1 MNRRKSTSHVA
12 ADCAIGG
19 LAALIYVG
27 EYLGQGAIAN
37 KAFNTGSVTALM
49 TAAIGTLLVILF
61 SARQNPLTGPRFL
74 SVVCYAMILE
84 YALTLPA
91 IKTGGTMSA
100 FIVAS
105 LCVTLSGIML
115 LVIGYMNWAD
125 RLRSLMSLPA
135 LSSLAFIVA
144 TTTISGQISGMN
156 QCSESIA
163 WPALIVASTV
173 IAVAFGMK
181 YGLKPGTLLYRSR
194 LFVSI
199 VIASLLYFTWR
210 SIEPTSALCSTV
222 SQIHG
227 SDVTEALLGLWRW
240 PWQQLSFLSDTA
252 VILTLLTGSVILALL
267 CLIDTLSAASSLASD
282 EGNPDVMVRNELLG
296 NAWGNTLFG
305 ILGLL
310 PISISLSRSRTISE
324 LKPTDHKIPAVAHSL
339 CLLLLIFCLI
349 GLQWPLL
356 DYLPKAVIA
365 GTLVVVSIEMLD
377 EKSILLWRTA
387 FGASKARKALTNGLW
402 IFLLAIS
409 VAVLM
414 AIGPW
419 SKLAITIA
427 FMSAVLASLISLI
440 HVQKQKTTPVGL
452 FSGAL
457 HFLNI
462 GSHVRHWK
470 AAGIRRIDL
479 SMTQEIDFT
488 AACALRDIARSQ
500 GSDTQIVVGQ
510 HTGKQVSEVLEMLC
524 PEYLKPYGAE

>member
-1 MNRRKSTSHVA
+1 MNKNKGISQVI

-61 SARQNPLTGPRFL
+61 SARRNPLTGPRFL

-91 IKTGGTMSA
+91 IKLGGAMSA
-100 FIVAS
+100 FVVAS
-105 LCVTLSGIML
+105 LCVTFSGVIL
-115 LVIGYMNWAD
+115 LIIGYMNWTD
-125 RLRSLMSLPA
+125 RLRSFMSIPA
-135 LSSLAFIVA
+135 LSALAFIVA

-156 QCSESIA
+156 QCSEGVA
-163 WPALIVASTV
+163 WPALAVASTV
-173 IAVAFGMK
+173 ITIAFGIK
-181 YGLKPGTLLYRSR
+181 YRLQPGTMLYRSR
-194 LFVSI
+194 LFISM
-199 VIASLLYFTWR
+199 VIGSLVYFAWR
-210 SIEPTSALCSTV
+210 NYAPTPALCSTV

-227 SDVTEALLGLWRW
+227 GEIANALLGFWRW
-240 PWQQLSFLSDTA
+240 PWQKLAFLSDLH
-252 VILTLLTGSVILALL
+252 VILTLLTGSAILALL

-282 EGNPDVMVRNELLG
+282 EGQPDAMVRNELLA
-296 NAWGNTLFG
+296 NAWGNTVFG
-305 ILGLL
+305 TLGLL

-324 LKPTDHKIPAVAHSL
+324 LNPADRKIPAISHSIF
-339 CLLLLIFCLI
+339 LLLLIFCLI

-377 EKSILLWRTA
+377 EKSVLLWRA
-387 FGASKARKALTNGLW
+387 ALGASKARKPLATGLW
-402 IFLLAIS
+402 IFLLAVSI
-409 VAVLM
+409 AVMM

-419 SKLAITIA
+419 SKLAITVA
-427 FMSAVLASLISLI
+427 FLAAVVASLLGLLLAP
-440 HVQKQKTTPVGL
+440 KQKASNNST
-452 FSGAL
+452 FSCRL

-470 AAGIRRIDL
+470 AGDHCSIDL
-479 SMTQEIDFT
+479 SMTQAIDFT
-488 AACALRDIARSQ
+488 AACAIRDITRAHASK
-500 GSDTQIVVGQ
+500 TQIVIGQ
-510 HTGKQVSEVLEMLC
+510 NTGKEVSEILEVLC
-524 PEYLKPYGAE
+524 PESLKPYRTE